1 MANDSDGFNRW
12 DACQTLCLAVLTQL
26 IDDSKHD
33 RPMIVD
39 GELVEAF
46 KALLTDTSLDPAM
59 VALMLQLP
67 SESLLHEE
75 AETIYVDAI
84 HDARLFMRTALAG
97 CLMDELQVVYQQ
109 NITDQAYKP
118 NVEQMGSRSLK
129 NAALGY
135 LMLVGTG
142 IKLAWAQFQ
151 NADNMTD
158 QAAALSALVNCPEAS
173 DYASQA
179 LNLFEQKF
187 RDEALVMNLWLQ
199 IQATNTQANGMQ
211 RVIELM
217 DHKAF
222 TMTNPNKIRSLIG
235 AFASANHVNFHS
247 QDGSGYRF
255 LTEQILALNTVNP
268 QVAARLV
275 TPLTKWK
282 KFPEPNRQL
291 MQNALQDIAKE
302 PNLVK
307 DLQEIVS
314 KSL

>member
-1 MANDSDGFNRW
+1 M
-12 DACQTLCLAVLTQL
+12 V
-26 IDDSKHD
+26 
-33 RPMIVD
+33 VD
-39 GELVEAF
+39 GQLVEAF

-67 SESLLHEE
+67 TEALLHEE

-97 CLMDELQVVYQQ
+97 CLVNELQAVYQQ
-109 NITDQAYKP
+109 NTSDQPYRP

-135 LMLVGTG
+135 LMLVDTG
-142 IKLAWAQFQ
+142 VELAWAQFQ

-158 QAAALSALVNCPEAS
+158 QAAALSALVNCPEAAE
-173 DYASQA
+173 YTALALAS
-179 LNLFEQKF
+179 FEQQF
-187 RDEALVMNLWLQ
+187 ADEALVMNLWLQ
-199 IQATNTQANGMQ
+199 IQATNSQANGLQ
-211 RVIELM
+211 RVVELM
-217 DHKAF
+217 DHKVF

-235 AFASANHVNFHS
+235 AFVNANHVNFHS
-247 QDGSGYRF
+247 QDGAGYSF

-291 MQNALQDIAKE
+291 MQNALQTIAKE

-307 DLQEIVS
+307 DLHEIVS

>member
-1 MANDSDGFNRW
+1 
-12 DACQTLCLAVLTQL
+12 
-26 IDDSKHD
+26 
-33 RPMIVD
+33 
-39 GELVEAF
+39 
-46 KALLTDTSLDPAM
+46 
-59 VALMLQLP
+59 
-67 SESLLHEE
+67 
-75 AETIYVDAI
+75 
-84 HDARLFMRTALAG
+84 
-97 CLMDELQVVYQQ
+97 
-109 NITDQAYKP
+109 
-118 NVEQMGSRSLK
+118 MGSRSLK

-142 IKLAWAQFQ
+142 VELAWAQFQ

-158 QAAALSALVNCPEAS
+158 QAAALSALVNCPEGA
-173 DYASQA
+173 DYAGRA
-179 LNLFEQKF
+179 LELFEQQF

-199 IQATNTQANGMQ
+199 IQATNSQDDGLQ

-217 DHKAF
+217 DHNAF

-235 AFASANHVNFHS
+235 AFANANHVNFHS
-247 QDGSGYRF
+247 QDWSGYRF

-291 MQNALQDIAKE
+291 MRNALQSIAKE